1 LPQADLA
8 ACCHPSGDVICLL
21 CLPCAAPCLLVCLQ
35 ERRDLRSGIPAN
47 QQALAAE
54 LANLRAQLAGVEGR
68 LDAQQRELLEAE
80 AAAEGGAQKLSGLR
94 ERVKRKREEVTGWQQ
109 QLAAQQQQLEELRGQ
124 RQALEEASREVTADF
139 LRSTQEQ
146 VDGYKRRVG
155 ERRGACER
163 ASVAA
168 SGARQCI
175 NEREAA
181 LLLAKKEATEAGRA
195 VGDGQRRLERAQRD
209 LQRLQSATGE
219 CAVVFLDAAC
229 LWDICC
235 CCRGGFL

>member
-1 LPQADLA
+1 MPQADLA

-155 ERRGACER
+155 ERQGGA
-163 ASVAA
+163 
-168 SGARQCI
+168 G
-175 NEREAA
+175 
-181 LLLAKKEATEAGRA
+181 G
-195 VGDGQRRLERAQRD
+195 GW
-209 LQRLQSATGE
+209 
-219 CAVVFLDAAC
+219 VV
-229 LWDICC
+229 
-235 CCRGGFL
+235 